1 VNSWEELRLLV
12 AQTLPGSE
20 AKLRTMRDGKP
31 RDLKVAM
38 GRVVE
43 NPDELF
49 AGVDVEPLG
58 SETRRRLGLNDPR
71 ISGLVITRVAEDSPY
86 RDRLVKGLVILELNR
101 GQVPDLKS
109 ARERVRLGRNLV
121 AVFDGRGVRYVV
133 VNVR

>member
-1 VNSWEELRLLV
+1 
-12 AQTLPGSE
+12 
-20 AKLRTMRDGKP
+20 
-31 RDLKVAM
+31 
-38 GRVVE
+38 
-43 NPDELF
+43 
-49 AGVDVEPLG
+49 
-58 SETRRRLGLNDPR
+58 
-71 ISGLVITRVAEDSPY
+71 VITRVAEDSPY